1 LGQAG
6 IRALLFDAKGR
17 HRDVKLAPGM
27 AAKLENRQLLWI
39 DLDAREPSNIAA
51 AADAVGFDDRV
62 KDRLSRDTGS
72 ADVTQY
78 PDHIHL
84 VLEAMEAPSESSK
97 DPIAT
102 ERREIDLVAGQNW
115 VVAVHDGPVP
125 ALARIDRLTSED
137 RRVGE
142 LDAAAF
148 LAGIVEEV
156 LADYLALAE
165 RFEREID
172 QLDEQALRT
181 RPRDDVLARIVLLRR
196 RIGTIRRAL
205 TPHRQAF
212 AALARE
218 MELHAEL
225 GRPWPSLNDRLERTI
240 DAVENL
246 RDLLLGTY
254 DIHMGRSAHRANEIM
269 KRLTLLSAVLLP
281 AVVLAG
287 IMGMNYQMDFFRETT
302 NFWLVVG
309 SMVVFGL
316 SVLVIARW
324 RGWL

>member
-1 LGQAG
+1 VPLKTG
-6 IRALLFDAKGR
+6 
-17 HRDVKLAPGM
+17 LATKVGDR
-27 AAKLENRQLLWI
+27 ELLWI
-39 DLDAREPSNIAA
+39 DLDGREPSNIEA

-62 KDRLSRDTGS
+62 KDRLSRDTGN

-84 VLEAMEAPSESSK
+84 VLEAIDAPSESSH

-102 ERREIDLVAGQNW
+102 ERRELDLVAGQNW

-142 LDAAAF
+142 LDAATF
-148 LAGIVEEV
+148 LASIVDEV
-156 LADYLALAE
+156 LADYMALAE

-172 QLDEQALRT
+172 RLDDLALRVT
-181 RPRDDVLARIVLLRR
+181 PRDDVLAQIVMLRR
-196 RIGTIRRAL
+196 RIGALRRTL

-225 GRPWPSLNDRLERTI
+225 GRPWPSLNDRLELAI

-246 RDLLLGTY
+246 RELLLGTY
-254 DIHMGRSAHRANEIM
+254 DIHMGRSAQHANEIM

-287 IMGMNYQMDFFRETT
+287 IMGMNYQMEFFRETT
-302 NFWLVVG
+302 NFWLIVG
-309 SMVVFGL
+309 AMIGFGL

-324 RGWL
+324 RRWL